1 MCVLNRGHSPHSDVE
16 LGLELPK
23 RIASAV
29 KGFDVNVILEGR
41 GEGWDIETEDT
52 VPHLTDRAGWE
63 RAVSITSGAG
73 EVLVEDISASEEASE
88 MNVVHDG
95 AIDVPDTLDIEFLV
109 VGGLDGIGISV
120 GAVVELD
127 KVLLAGNLIDYDRSV
142 RLGGSRLVH
151 LRDLR
156 GNSGGGKGGDGEL
169 HY

>member
-1 MCVLNRGHSPHSDVE
+1 
-16 LGLELPK
+16 
-23 RIASAV
+23 
-29 KGFDVNVILEGR
+29 
-41 GEGWDIETEDT
+41 
-52 VPHLTDRAGWE
+52 
-63 RAVSITSGAG
+63 
-73 EVLVEDISASEEASE
+73 

-120 GAVVELD
+120 GAIVELD
-127 KVLLAGNLIDYDRSV
+127 KVLLAGNLIDCDRSI